1 MAQINSNARYQLLE
15 LVTTGWEQ
23 IDVDATNMTKEECD
37 SKLRDY
43 IGDGVSP
50 QRLKVVR
57 VA

>member
-1 MAQINSNARYQLLE
+1 MAQIDPKARYQLLE